1 MVRQRHAC
9 AMATRLLSWLQPMTP
24 PAAAV
29 ATRLSPTSFRAAL
42 GMFATGVTVVTARA
56 ANGQLV
62 GLTANSFNSVSLDPP
77 LVLWSLSGRS
87 ASLAVL
93 RAGTHYA
100 INVLAADQLEVA
112 QRFAAPVRDRWAGV
126 AWQPGQAGA
135 PLIEGAAARFECF
148 NRSRY
153 EEGDHV
159 IFVGQV
165 EHCDHR
171 AGAAP
176 LLFHGGRYYTEHEV
190 RGRPSGA

>member
-1 MVRQRHAC
+1 MSL
-9 AMATRLLSWLQPMTP
+9 T
-24 PAAAV
+24 PAAA
-29 ATRLSPTSFRAAL
+29 AARISTPSFRAAL
-42 GMFATGVTVVTARA
+42 GMFATGVTVITARA
-56 ANGQLV
+56 NNGQLV

-87 ASLAVL
+87 ASLAVF

-100 INVLAADQLEVA
+100 INVLAADQLELA
-112 QRFAAPVRDRWAGV
+112 QRFAAPVRDRWASV
-126 AWQPGQAGA
+126 AWQPGPGGA

-153 EEGDHV
+153 VEGDHV

-165 EHCDHR
+165 LHCDHR

-176 LLFHGGRYYTEHEV
+176 LLYHGGRYYTEHELHTQ
-190 RGRPSGA
+190 RSEP